1 MIVMKF
7 GGTSVQDAVAI
18 QNVSRI
24 IAARLGEK
32 PLVIVSACAG
42 ATNALIRIA
51 QKAGDGHEAPAIAS
65 LHELRDRHISIAGE
79 LLPGA
84 HGSVLQSL
92 QADFDE
98 LEQLVRSIVVLREVT
113 PRTLD
118 QVAAYGERWS
128 SLLLHAA
135 LNHQGIPCE
144 WIDARTVMA
153 TDNEFSH
160 ATPLLD
166 TIEHRAQTSLLP
178 LLHKGSVIV
187 TQGFIGATLDGITT
201 TLGRG
206 GSDYSA
212 AVLGAALGAAAIQI
226 WTDVDGMMTADPTII
241 SDAQLIKEMSFN
253 EAAELAY
260 FGAKVLHPSTI
271 LPAIRK
277 NIPVWVLNSS
287 RPESAGTLITHK
299 STQEPDSVVKSI
311 AYKKGISVITV
322 QSTRMLMSYGFLARV
337 FEVFARHKKSVDVVA
352 TSEVGVSMT
361 VDNRSLIS
369 QIVEELQ
376 QFADVQAH
384 YDRAVV
390 CVVGEGMKQ
399 TKGIAARVF
408 TALGNA
414 GVNVELISH
423 GGSEINLTFVI
434 REDEVLRAVEALHDE
449 FFCLVDH
456 LTS

>member
-1 MIVMKF
+1 
-7 GGTSVQDAVAI
+7 
-18 QNVSRI
+18 
-24 IAARLGEK
+24 
-32 PLVIVSACAG
+32 
-42 ATNALIRIA
+42 
-51 QKAGDGHEAPAIAS
+51 
-65 LHELRDRHISIAGE
+65 
-79 LLPGA
+79 
-84 HGSVLQSL
+84 
-92 QADFDE
+92 
-98 LEQLVRSIVVLREVT
+98 
-113 PRTLD
+113 
-118 QVAAYGERWS
+118 
-128 SLLLHAA
+128 
-135 LNHQGIPCE
+135 
-144 WIDARTVMA
+144 
-153 TDNEFSH
+153 
-160 ATPLLD
+160 
-166 TIEHRAQTSLLP
+166 
-178 LLHKGSVIV
+178 
-187 TQGFIGATLDGITT
+187 
-201 TLGRG
+201 
-206 GSDYSA
+206 
-212 AVLGAALGAAAIQI
+212 
-226 WTDVDGMMTADPTII
+226 MMTADPTII